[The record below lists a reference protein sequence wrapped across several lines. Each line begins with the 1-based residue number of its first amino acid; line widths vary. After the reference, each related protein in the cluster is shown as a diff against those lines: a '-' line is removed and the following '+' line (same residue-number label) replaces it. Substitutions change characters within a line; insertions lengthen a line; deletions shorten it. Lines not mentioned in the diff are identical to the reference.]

1 MSAAKIELTRKPSM
15 KKISLY
21 IILALIA
28 AISVAIWH
36 RAERQVHF
44 TPESNSVI
52 VGINSEFP
60 PFSFKDDND
69 FTGFDIDVIK
79 EVFKRL
85 KKDIIFK
92 DMPFDALI
100 PEIQIGNI
108 QVIAAGIT
116 PTDERAKRADFTR
129 PHLTGNPLIIISL
142 KTPDTEQALTTLD
155 DLRGK
160 KVVVNE
166 GYIADSFMS
175 DQPVDLLR
183 ISSALV
189 GDAMLTLQSGRVDA
203 FVTALHSMKP
213 YFKKYNINDFNVTPI
228 PNTEETSSFAVSK
241 HYPNL
246 YTAIQVMLNEMEQD
260 GTLAALKAKWDLI

>member
-1 MSAAKIELTRKPSM
+1 M
-15 KKISLY
+15 KKISLC
-21 IILALIA
+21 IIIALIA
-28 AISVAIWH
+28 AISVAIWR
-36 RAERQVHF
+36 RAERRVRF

-60 PFSFKDDND
+60 PFSFKDNND

-100 PEIQIGNI
+100 PEIQTGNI

-116 PTDERAKRADFTR
+116 PTDERAKRANFTR
-129 PHLTGNPLIIISL
+129 PHLTGNPLVIISL
-142 KTPDTEQALTTLD
+142 KSPEDGQQNLTTLN
-155 DLRGK
+155 DLRGR

-203 FVTALHSMKP
+203 FVTASHSMKP

-228 PNTEETSSFAVSK
+228 PNTEETSAFAVSK
-241 HYPNL
+241 HYPDL
-246 YTAIQVMLNEMEQD
+246 YTAIQVMLNDMEQD
-260 GTLAALKAKWDLI
+260 GTLAALKAKWDLV